1 MKFLKISFYI
11 SNLLLFVLYT
21 FPGSI
26 IGWFIYNDASR
37 QPVIYENE
45 IISLN
50 HIIVFLCFSLLGI
63 FSFIEKLNVLFMYI
77 LCVGIILEFIHL
89 IIPNRGFEL
98 KDLLSNILG
107 IIIAFLVSKIIIL
120 GRNK

>member
-11 SNLLLFVLYT
+11 SNLILFVLYT

-26 IGWFIYNDASR
+26 IGWIIYNDASR

-63 FSFIEKLNVLFMYI
+63 FSFIEKLNVLFMY
-77 LCVGIILEFIHL
+77 LLFIIYHLE
-89 IIPNRGFEL
+89 
-98 KDLLSNILG
+98 LLV
-107 IIIAFLVSKIIIL
+107 F
-120 GRNK
+120 